1 MGNSWA
7 YLLYISGIILII
19 LTASYILFTIFRLK
33 HKVTVEQ
40 QISDIKLRFFTN
52 ISHELRTPLT
62 LIAGPIEHV
71 LQNGNLNNEE
81 KEQLILVERNT
92 HRMLRLVNQILDFR
106 KIQNKKM
113 KMRVQ
118 QIDLIPFTRHIM
130 ENFDSM
136 ADEHQI
142 DFKLICQPTS
152 LYIWADAD
160 KLEKYYSIYSQTLSN
175 ILRKAKKS
183 KLLYKKARKM

>member
-1 MGNSWA
+1 M
-7 YLLYISGIILII
+7 
-19 LTASYILFTIFRLK
+19 
-33 HKVTVEQ
+33 
-40 QISDIKLRFFTN
+40 RFFTN

-62 LIAGPIEHV
+62 LIAGPIEHI

-118 QIDLIPFTRHIM
+118 QIDLIAFTRHIM

-152 LYIWADAD
+152 LCIWADAD

-175 ILRKAKKS
+175 ILRKAKKL